1 MTTTF
6 ERLYAILIKDYKISP
21 ESLQLDTPLE
31 VLGVDSLGMA
41 ELLFFI
47 EDEFKVKLPVDPV
60 ELLTIKDVVHYV
72 DELVETQHV
81 GDTNA
86 DATVMPNL
94 RTS

>member
-6 ERLYAILIKDYKISP
+6 ERLRAILVKDYKISP

-31 VLGVDSLGMA
+31 VLGIDSLGMA

-60 ELLTIKDVVHYV
+60 ELLTIKDLIHYV
-72 DELVETQHV
+72 DELVATQHV
-81 GDTNA
+81 GDTNT
-86 DATVMPNL
+86 DATVIPNL

>member
-1 MTTTF
+1 MNTTF
-6 ERLYAILIKDYKISP
+6 ERLCAILIKDYKISP

-31 VLGVDSLGMA
+31 VLGIDSLGMA

-60 ELLTIKDVVHYV
+60 ELLTIKDVIHYV
-72 DELVETQHV
+72 DELVATHHV

-86 DATVMPNL
+86 DATVIPNL